1 MLGAPNLLAGVRL
14 SWFIKAHQKN
24 PETAIK
30 WYRFAAESGDAESA
44 FIMGCFFEEGKG
56 VQIDKNEAKRWYLVA
71 ARAGNAFAQWNLGVL
86 MGKDFGD
93 HVEAYKWMNIAI
105 AIDQRKPFGNRGAWK
120 VHDLENL
127 ERKMTREQVLEA
139 QRRSTAFL
147 EGKSEGPNGEAGTRQ
162 EAALD
167 CKASGTGFFVT
178 SDGYI
183 ITASHVIHDAT
194 RVEINTKT
202 GKVRAKI
209 IRTDPANDI
218 AILKVEGQFA
228 AVPLENSK
236 TVKLGDV
243 ITTIGFPNPGIQGFS
258 PKLTKG
264 EISSL
269 FGIQDDPR
277 HFQIGA
283 PIQPGN
289 SGGPLLNT
297 KGNAIGTLV
306 TRLSDKITLKLTGML
321 PQNVNYALKSSYVLA
336 MVEALPDIADKLPKP
351 HNGVRSTTDIVKDS
365 EPAIVMVLVY

>member
-1 MLGAPNLLAGVRL
+1 
-14 SWFIKAHQKN
+14 
-24 PETAIK
+24 
-30 WYRFAAESGDAESA
+30 
-44 FIMGCFFEEGKG
+44 
-56 VQIDKNEAKRWYLVA
+56 
-71 ARAGNAFAQWNLGVL
+71 
-86 MGKDFGD
+86 
-93 HVEAYKWMNIAI
+93 
-105 AIDQRKPFGNRGAWK
+105 
-120 VHDLENL
+120 
-127 ERKMTREQVLEA
+127 MTREQVLEA